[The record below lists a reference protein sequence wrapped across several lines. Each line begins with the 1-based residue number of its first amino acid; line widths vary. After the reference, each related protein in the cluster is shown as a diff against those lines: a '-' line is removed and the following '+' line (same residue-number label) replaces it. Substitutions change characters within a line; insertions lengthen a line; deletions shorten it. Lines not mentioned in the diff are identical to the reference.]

1 MIQKT
6 ILFFALLFTVTLV
19 AQKQQASPYSFFGIG
34 NNFLSK
40 TVEESMMGGVGTAIA
55 DPVHLNFSNPAAQS
69 HLRFTTYALGVV
81 NTLTQVSD
89 GSNEQRSSIFSLSY
103 LGIGIPIGRKG
114 GLTAG
119 LRARTGVGYNLYGN
133 GEDDLGEPDP
143 TIDYTFEGSGGASS
157 LFIGGGFEVIK
168 GLSLGAEAAFIFGE
182 IENIV
187 TEEQEG
193 VTYDTRERSS
203 ADLRGFETRLGM
215 HYQGKLGASNVFSLG
230 MTVGLNSEID
240 ITETS
245 TFYKGFFTSSIEN
258 IKNTLEP
265 VVYNGTAIT
274 PLNTTFAIGFG
285 QTSVWQ
291 SSVEVSFNK
300 AQSFEGDALSN
311 NTDGISY
318 GNYQRL
324 SVGGYYIPKYNSL
337 TNYFHRVVYRAGFK
351 YENTGLILNNGTEI
365 TDIGISFG
373 VGLPLGKGLT
383 DFNIGAE
390 YGVKGEIVG
399 NLVEEKYFNVRLSL
413 SLGDKWFR
421 KRKID

>member
-6 ILFFALLFTVTLV
+6 ILFFALLFTATLV

-34 NNFLSK
+34 NNFLSM
-40 TVEESMMGGVGTAIA
+40 TVEESMMGGVGTAIS

-69 HLRFTTYALGVV
+69 KLRFTTYALGVV

-89 GSNEQRSSIFSLSY
+89 GVNEQRSSIFSLSY
-103 LGIGIPIGRKG
+103 LAIGVPMGTKG

-119 LRARTGVGYNLYGN
+119 LRSRTGVGYNLFGN
-133 GEDDLGEPDP
+133 GEDEFGEVDP
-143 TIDYTFEGSGGASS
+143 NIDYTFEGSGGASS
-157 LFIGGGFEVIK
+157 LFVGGGFELFK
-168 GLSLGAEAAFIFGE
+168 GFSLGAEAAFIFGE

-187 TEEQEG
+187 TEEQASI
-193 VTYDTRERSS
+193 VYDTREKSS
-203 ADLRGFETRLGM
+203 ADLRGFETKLGM
-215 HYQGKLGASNVFSLG
+215 YYEGMLKDEKVFSLG
-230 MTVGLNSEID
+230 VTLGMNSDID

-245 TFYKGFFTSSIEN
+245 TFYKGVFSSTVES

-265 VVYNGTAIT
+265 AVYYGTANT
-274 PLNTTFAIGFG
+274 PLHATFAVGFG
-285 QTSVWQ
+285 ETSVWQ
-291 SSVEVSFNK
+291 SSVEVSFHQP
-300 AQSFEGDALSN
+300 QSFEGDALKN
-311 NTDGISY
+311 NTEGIVY

-324 SVGGYYIPKYNSL
+324 SAGGYYIPKYNSL
-337 TNYFHRVVYRAGFK
+337 TSYFHRIIYRAGVK
-351 YENTGLILNNGTEI
+351 YENTGLVLNGTEI

-383 DFNIGAE
+383 DLNIGAE
-390 YGVKGEIVG
+390 YGVRGEVIG

>member
-40 TVEESMMGGVGTAIA
+40 TVEESMMGGVGAAIS

-69 HLRFTTYALGVV
+69 KLRFTTYALGVV

-89 GSNEQRSSIFSLSY
+89 GANEQRSSIFSLSY
-103 LGIGIPIGRKG
+103 LAIGVPMGTKG
-114 GLTAG
+114 GFTAG
-119 LRARTGVGYNLYGN
+119 LRARTGVGYNLFGN
-133 GEDDLGEPDP
+133 GEDELGEVDP
-143 TIDYTFEGSGGASS
+143 TVDYTFEGSGGASS
-157 LFIGGGFEVIK
+157 LFVGGGYELFK
-168 GLSLGAEAAFIFGE
+168 GFSLGAEAAFIFGE
-182 IENIV
+182 IENVV
-187 TEEQEG
+187 TEEQASI
-193 VTYDTRERSS
+193 VYDTREKSS
-203 ADLRGFETRLGM
+203 ADLRGFETKLGM
-215 HYQGKLGASNVFSLG
+215 YYEGTLKESKVFSLG
-230 MTVGLNSEID
+230 LTVGMNSDID

-245 TFYKGFFTSSIEN
+245 TFYKGVFSSSLEN

-265 VVYNGTAIT
+265 AVYYGTANT
-274 PLNTTFAIGFG
+274 PLLTTFAIGYG
-285 QTSVWQ
+285 KTSVWQ
-291 SSVEVSFNK
+291 SSVEVSFHK
-300 AQSFEGDALSN
+300 PQSFEGDALKN
-311 NTDGISY
+311 NTEGIVY

-324 SVGGYYIPKYNSL
+324 SAGGYYIPKYNSL
-337 TNYFHRVVYRAGFK
+337 TSYFHRIIYRAGVK
-351 YENTGLILNNGTEI
+351 YENTGLVLNGTEI

-383 DFNIGAE
+383 DLNIGAE
-390 YGVKGEIVG
+390 YGVKGEVVG